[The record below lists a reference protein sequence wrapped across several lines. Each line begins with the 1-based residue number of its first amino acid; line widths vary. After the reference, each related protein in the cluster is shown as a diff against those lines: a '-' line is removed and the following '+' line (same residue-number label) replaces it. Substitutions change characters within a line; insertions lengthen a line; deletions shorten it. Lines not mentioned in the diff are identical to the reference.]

1 MKICGLELGEVTQ
14 LVSGRAKTLTQMN
27 VLLNDYTIFHYLQEG
42 LVRWII
48 ERPGNYKGLN
58 EGSGS

>member
-27 VLLNDYTIFHYLQEG
+27 VLLNDYTVFHSLQNG

-48 ERPGNYKGLN
+48 EWPRNYKGLN